1 MFNSNWKRPISIRA
15 LQAVS
20 LLVLFSSALCAQ
32 DATLRNSHMSVTV
45 RSSDGSYSI
54 QTTGA
59 QHPAIQAI
67 VAAEIDHRWIKS
79 SDFPAHQIS
88 GSKFEDALGPGHQI
102 TVTSTGTKN
111 SPSLT
116 YIVRIYDAKPYG
128 DIEVKVRNETAKS
141 IDIQSIRSVQGIGN
155 QPIYLGEDES
165 SDRILSDSFSED
177 WPPFQIYDL
186 GKAPNGLHLGV
197 GSQLIYNRNSGQSL
211 FFGALTS
218 DRFLTILHLKTSG
231 DSSNGAQIASFTV
244 DSTGTTEIQSTD
256 DESGLRN
263 APAENRIELSLPLA
277 PGAAIN
283 SERLMFAAGD
293 DYHTQLEAYGTA
305 IRELHHARVTGDN
318 LLGWW
323 SWTAFYHKITSGD
336 VLTNA
341 QWLAQHLKSFGYNYF
356 HIDEGYQYA
365 RGEYATPDA
374 TRFPNGMF
382 DLEHEIGH
390 LGLTQG
396 IWTAPFEATDRS
408 WVYQNHK
415 DWLVHNAR
423 GEPIGVGDVDEG
435 IPDHIFVLDAT
446 NPAAQDYLRQTYRT
460 IVRDWGVRYIKLDFM
475 DTTAIEGYYHR
486 PHTTALEAQ
495 RIGLEVIRKT
505 VGDDV
510 LLDKDGSPMLNVVG
524 IVNEGRV
531 SLDTGHSFSHSLE
544 SAPGIF
550 ARYYMNRN
558 FFVNDPD
565 AFTVSKQILD
575 EHPNPAALTIN
586 EAQVSIVLAALSG
599 GMFEIG
605 DDLPTLGA
613 DADRVALVENADL
626 LQIAKLGRAAIPLDL
641 LSYSAED
648 KQPSIVLLSEDKRQ
662 SMLAVFNWTD
672 QPLSHSFTLSGLK
685 FTAGHPYELYDV
697 LNGNQRI
704 ALDGEALKLD
714 NQPGRSVKL
723 IKIIDGSISAA
734 APSITMNSPKQAK
747 MGETINLSASA
758 ASDGVPATD
767 FLWDFGDGVIVHGSK
782 VAHAYTREGQYEVHL
797 RVDGVDGI
805 PAGRNA
811 SVTVSGETQTSPPRR
826 YVHPND

>member
-1 MFNSNWKRPISIRA
+1 
-15 LQAVS
+15 
-20 LLVLFSSALCAQ
+20 
-32 DATLRNSHMSVTV
+32 MSVTV
-45 RSSDGSYSI
+45 QSADGSYSI
-54 QTTGA
+54 QATGA
-59 QHPAIQAI
+59 QRAAIQAI

-79 SDFPAHQIS
+79 SDLPTHQIS
-88 GSKFEDALGPGHQI
+88 ESKFEDALGQGHQI
-102 TVTSTGTKN
+102 TVVSTGTKI

-116 YIVRIYDAKPYG
+116 YAVRLYDAKPYG
-128 DIEVKVRNETAKS
+128 DIEVKVRNETSKTVE
-141 IDIQSIRSVQGIGN
+141 IQSIRSVEAIGN
-155 QPIYLGEDES
+155 QPISLGENES
-165 SDRILSDSFSED
+165 SDRVLSDSFSED

-186 GKAPNGLHLGV
+186 GKAPDGLHLGV
-197 GSQLIYNRNSGQSL
+197 GSQLVYNRNSGQSL

-218 DRFLTILHLKTSG
+218 DRLLTILHLKIGG
-231 DSSNGAQIASFTV
+231 DSPNSPQIASFTV

-256 DESGLRN
+256 EESGLRN

-277 PGAAIN
+277 PGAAIS

-293 DYHTQLEAYGTA
+293 DYHAQLEDYGAA

-415 DWLVHNAR
+415 DWLVHNAQ
-423 GEPIGVGDVDEG
+423 GEPIGVGDVEEG

-446 NPAAQDYLRQTYRT
+446 NPEAQNYLRQTYRT
-460 IVRDWGVRYIKLDFM
+460 LVRDWGVRYIKLDFM

-495 RIGLEVIRKT
+495 RIGLEVIRKA

-531 SLDTGHSFSHSLE
+531 SLDTGHSFSHSLDA
-544 SAPGIF
+544 APGIF

-626 LQIAKLGRAAIPLDL
+626 LQIAKLGRAAVPLDL

-648 KQPSIVLLSEDKRQ
+648 KQPSIVLLNEDRRQ

-672 QPLSHSFTLSGLK
+672 QPRSHSVTLSGLK

-697 LNGNQRI
+697 LNGNQRVT
-704 ALDGEALKLD
+704 LDGETLKLD
-714 NQPGRSVKL
+714 NQSGRSVKL

-734 APSITMNSPKQAK
+734 APSISVNAPEQAK

-767 FLWDFGDGVIVHGSK
+767 YLWDFGDGVVVRGSK
-782 VAHAYTREGQYEVHL
+782 VAHAYTREGEYEVHL

-805 PAGRNA
+805 PADKIA
-811 SVTVSGETQTSPPRR
+811 SVTVSGEAQMSPPRR
-826 YVHPND
+826 YVHTNDE

>member
-1 MFNSNWKRPISIRA
+1 MSNSNWNRPIPSRA
-15 LQAVS
+15 LQAIS

-32 DATLRNSHMSVTV
+32 DAALRNSHMSVTV
-45 RSSDGSYSI
+45 QSADGSYSI
-54 QTTGA
+54 QATGA
-59 QHPAIQAI
+59 QRAAIQAI

-79 SDFPAHQIS
+79 SDLPTHQIS
-88 GSKFEDALGPGHQI
+88 ESKFEDALGQGHQI
-102 TVTSTGTKN
+102 TVVSTGTKI

-116 YIVRIYDAKPYG
+116 YAVRLYDAKPYG
-128 DIEVKVRNETAKS
+128 DIEVKVRNETSKTVE
-141 IDIQSIRSVQGIGN
+141 IQSIRSVEAIGN
-155 QPIYLGEDES
+155 QPISLGENES
-165 SDRILSDSFSED
+165 SDRVLSDSFSED

-186 GKAPNGLHLGV
+186 GKAPDGLHLGV
-197 GSQLIYNRNSGQSL
+197 GSQLVYNRNSGQSL

-218 DRFLTILHLKTSG
+218 DRLLTILHLKIGG
-231 DSSNGAQIASFTV
+231 DSPNSPQIASFTV

-256 DESGLRN
+256 EESGLRN

-277 PGAAIN
+277 PGAAIS

-293 DYHTQLEAYGTA
+293 DYHAQLEDYGAA

-415 DWLVHNAR
+415 DWLVHNAQ
-423 GEPIGVGDVDEG
+423 GEPIGVGDVEEG

-446 NPAAQDYLRQTYRT
+446 NPEAQNYLRQTYRT
-460 IVRDWGVRYIKLDFM
+460 LVRDWGVRYIKLDFM

-495 RIGLEVIRKT
+495 RIGLEVIRKA

-531 SLDTGHSFSHSLE
+531 SLDTGHSFSHSLDA
-544 SAPGIF
+544 APGIF

-626 LQIAKLGRAAIPLDL
+626 LQIAKLGRAAVPLDL

-648 KQPSIVLLSEDKRQ
+648 KQPSIVLLNEDRRQ

-672 QPLSHSFTLSGLK
+672 QPRSHSVTLSGLK

-697 LNGNQRI
+697 LNGNQRVT
-704 ALDGEALKLD
+704 LDGETLKLD
-714 NQPGRSVKL
+714 NQSGRSVKL

-734 APSITMNSPKQAK
+734 APSISVNAPEQAK

-767 FLWDFGDGVIVHGSK
+767 YLWDFGDGVVVRGSK
-782 VAHAYTREGQYEVHL
+782 VAHAYTREGEYEVHL

-805 PAGRNA
+805 PADKIA
-811 SVTVSGETQTSPPRR
+811 SVTVSGEAQMSPPRR

>member
-1 MFNSNWKRPISIRA
+1 
-15 LQAVS
+15 
-20 LLVLFSSALCAQ
+20 
-32 DATLRNSHMSVTV
+32 MSVTV
-45 RSSDGSYSI
+45 QSADGSYSI
-54 QTTGA
+54 QATGA
-59 QHPAIQAI
+59 QRAAIQAI

-79 SDFPAHQIS
+79 SDLPTHQIS
-88 GSKFEDALGPGHQI
+88 ESKFEDALGQGHQI
-102 TVTSTGTKN
+102 TVVSTGTKI

-116 YIVRIYDAKPYG
+116 YAVRLYDAKPYG
-128 DIEVKVRNETAKS
+128 DIEVKVRNETSKTVE
-141 IDIQSIRSVQGIGN
+141 IQSIRSVEAIGN
-155 QPIYLGEDES
+155 QPISLGENES
-165 SDRILSDSFSED
+165 SDRVLSDSFSED

-186 GKAPNGLHLGV
+186 GKAPDGLHLGV
-197 GSQLIYNRNSGQSL
+197 GSQLVYNRNSGQSL

-218 DRFLTILHLKTSG
+218 DRLLTILHLKIGG
-231 DSSNGAQIASFTV
+231 DSPNSPQIASFTV

-256 DESGLRN
+256 EESGLRN

-277 PGAAIN
+277 PGAAIS

-293 DYHTQLEAYGTA
+293 DYHAQLEDYGAA

-415 DWLVHNAR
+415 DWLVHNAQ
-423 GEPIGVGDVDEG
+423 GEPIGVGDVEEG

-446 NPAAQDYLRQTYRT
+446 NPEAQNYLRQTYRT
-460 IVRDWGVRYIKLDFM
+460 LVRDWGVRYIKLDFM

-495 RIGLEVIRKT
+495 RIGLEVIRKA

-531 SLDTGHSFSHSLE
+531 SLDTGHSFSHSLDA
-544 SAPGIF
+544 APGIF

-626 LQIAKLGRAAIPLDL
+626 LQIAKLGRAAVPLDL

-648 KQPSIVLLSEDKRQ
+648 KQPSIVLLSEDRRQ
-662 SMLAVFNWTD
+662 SMLAIFNWTG
-672 QPLSHSFTLSGLK
+672 QPRSHSFTLSGLK

-704 ALDGEALKLD
+704 ALDGETLKLD

-723 IKIIDGSISAA
+723 IKIIDGSISAT
-734 APSITMNSPKQAK
+734 APSITVNSPKQGT
-747 MGETINLSASA
+747 MGETINFSANA

-767 FLWDFGDGVIVHGSK
+767 YLWDFGDGVVVRGSN
-782 VAHAYTREGQYEVHL
+782 VAHAYTREGKYEVHL

-805 PAGRNA
+805 PAGWNA
-811 SVTVSGETQTSPPRR
+811 SVTVSGEAQTSPPRR

>member
-1 MFNSNWKRPISIRA
+1 MFNSNWKRRIPTGV
-15 LQAVS
+15 LQVGS
-20 LLVLFSSALCAQ
+20 LLVLFSSAVSAQ
-32 DATLRNSHMSVTV
+32 DASLRNSHMSVTV
-45 RSSDGSYSI
+45 HSADGSYSI
-54 QTTGA
+54 QAVGS
-59 QHPAIQAI
+59 QHAAIQAI
-67 VAAEIDHRWIKS
+67 VGAEIDHHWIKS
-79 SDFPAHQIS
+79 SDFPTHQIS
-88 GSKFEDALGPGHQI
+88 ESKFEDALGPGHQI
-102 TVTSTGTKN
+102 TVVSTGTKN
-111 SPSLT
+111 GASLT
-116 YIVRIYDAKPYG
+116 YVVRLFDAKPYG
-128 DIEVKVRNETAKS
+128 DIEVKVRNEASKTVE
-141 IDIQSIRSVQGIGN
+141 IQSIRSVEAIGN
-155 QPIYLGEDES
+155 QPISLGENES
-165 SDRILSDSFSED
+165 SDRVLSDSFSED

-218 DRFLTILHLKTSG
+218 ERFLTILHLKTGG
-231 DSSNGAQIASFTV
+231 DSSNGAQIATFTV

-256 DESGLRN
+256 EESGLRN

-277 PGAAIN
+277 PSATMN
-283 SERLMFAAGD
+283 SERLMIAAGD
-293 DYHTQLEAYGTA
+293 DYHSQLEAYGAA

-446 NPAAQDYLRQTYRT
+446 NPEAQDYLRQTYRT
-460 IVRDWGVRYIKLDFM
+460 LVRDWGVRYIKLDFM

-531 SLDTGHSFSHSLE
+531 SLDTGHSFSHSLDA
-544 SAPGIF
+544 APGIF

-575 EHPNPAALTIN
+575 EHPNPASLTLN
-586 EAQVSIVLAALSG
+586 EAQVSIVLAAFSG

-626 LQIAKLGRAAIPLDL
+626 LQIAQLGRAAVPLDL

-648 KQPSIVLLSEDKRQ
+648 KQPSIVLLKEDNRQ

-672 QPLSHSFTLSGLK
+672 QPRSHSVTLSGLK

-704 ALDGEALKLD
+704 ALDGESLKLD

-734 APSITMNSPKQAK
+734 APSITVNSPKQAK
-747 MGETINLSASA
+747 VGETINFSANA

-767 FLWDFGDGVIVHGSK
+767 HLWDFGDGVVVQGSK
-782 VAHAYTREGQYEVHL
+782 VAHAYTREGKYEMHL

-805 PAGRNA
+805 PADKRA
-811 SVTVSGETQTSPPRR
+811 SVIVSGEAQMSPPRR

>member
-1 MFNSNWKRPISIRA
+1 
-15 LQAVS
+15 
-20 LLVLFSSALCAQ
+20 
-32 DATLRNSHMSVTV
+32 MSVTV
-45 RSSDGSYSI
+45 RSADSSYTIQATGS
-54 QTTGA
+54 

-79 SDFPAHQIS
+79 SDFPTHQIS
-88 GSKFEDALGPGHQI
+88 ESKFEDALGQGHQI
-102 TVTSTGTKN
+102 TVTSTGMKN
-111 SPSLT
+111 TPSLT
-116 YIVRIYDAKPYG
+116 YLVRLYDAKPYG

-141 IDIQSIRSVQGIGN
+141 IDVQSIRSVQAIGN
-155 QPIYLGEDES
+155 QPISLGENES

-186 GKAPNGLHLGV
+186 GKAPDGLHLGV

-218 DRFLTILHLKTSG
+218 DRFLTILHLKTG
-231 DSSNGAQIASFTV
+231 ADSSNGAQIASFTV

-256 DESGLRN
+256 EESGLRN

-277 PGAAIN
+277 PGAAMS

-293 DYHTQLEAYGTA
+293 DYHAQLEAYGAA

-374 TRFPNGMF
+374 IRFPNGMF

-423 GEPIGVGDVDEG
+423 GEPIGVGDVEEG

-460 IVRDWGVRYIKLDFM
+460 LVRDWGVRYIKLDFM
-475 DTTAIEGYYHR
+475 DTTAIEGFYHR

-495 RIGLEVIRKT
+495 RIGLGVIRKA

-531 SLDTGHSFSHSLE
+531 SLDTGHSFSHSLDA
-544 SAPGIF
+544 APGIF

-558 FFVNDPD
+558 FFINDPD

-613 DADRVALVENADL
+613 DPDRVALVENPDI
-626 LQIAKLGRAAIPLDL
+626 LQIAKLGRAAVPFDL
-641 LSYSAED
+641 LSYSVED
-648 KQPSIVLLSEDKRQ
+648 KEPSIVLLKEDGRQ

-672 QPLSHSFTLSGLK
+672 QPRSHSITLSGLK
-685 FTAGHPYELYDV
+685 FAAGHPYELYGV

-704 ALDGEALKLD
+704 TLDGETLKLD

-734 APSITMNSPKQAK
+734 APSISLNSPKQAK
-747 MGETINLSASA
+747 MGETINFSATA
-758 ASDGVPATD
+758 ADNGVPATD
-767 FLWDFGDGVIVHGSK
+767 YLWDFGDGVTVRGSEA
-782 VAHAYTREGQYEVHL
+782 AHAYTREGKFEVHL

-805 PAGRNA
+805 PADKIA
-811 SVTVSGETQTSPPRR
+811 SVTVSGEAQMSPPHR

>member
-1 MFNSNWKRPISIRA
+1 MFNSNWKRPIPSRA

-20 LLVLFSSALCAQ
+20 LLVLFSSAVCAQ

-54 QTTGA
+54 QATGA

-67 VAAEIDHRWIKS
+67 VAAEIDHHWIKS
-79 SDFPAHQIS
+79 SDFPTHQIS
-88 GSKFEDALGPGHQI
+88 ESKFEDALGQGHQI
-102 TVTSTGTKN
+102 TVTSTGMKN
-111 SPSLT
+111 TPSLT
-116 YIVRIYDAKPYG
+116 YLVRLYDAKPYG
-128 DIEVKVRNETAKS
+128 DIEVKVRNETAES
-141 IDIQSIRSVQGIGN
+141 IDVQSIRSVQAIGN
-155 QPIYLGEDES
+155 QPISLGENES

-186 GKAPNGLHLGV
+186 GKAPDGLHLGV

-218 DRFLTILHLKTSG
+218 DRFLTILHLKTG
-231 DSSNGAQIASFTV
+231 ADSSNGAQIASFTV
-244 DSTGTTEIQSTD
+244 DSTGTTEIQSID
-256 DESGLRN
+256 EESGLRN
-263 APAENRIELSLPLA
+263 APPENRIELSLPLA
-277 PGAAIN
+277 PGAAIA

-293 DYHTQLEAYGTA
+293 DYHAQLEAYGAA

-374 TRFPNGMF
+374 SRFPDGMF

-423 GEPIGVGDVDEG
+423 GEPIGVGDVEEG

-460 IVRDWGVRYIKLDFM
+460 LVRDWGVRYIKLDFM
-475 DTTAIEGYYHR
+475 DTTAIEGFYHR

-495 RIGLEVIRKT
+495 RIGLGVIRKA

-531 SLDTGHSFSHSLE
+531 SLDTGHSFSHSLDA
-544 SAPGIF
+544 APGIF

-565 AFTVSKQILD
+565 AFTVSKQVLD
-575 EHPNPAALTIN
+575 EHPNPAALTLN

-613 DADRVALVENADL
+613 DSDRVTLVENADL
-626 LQIAKLGRAAIPLDL
+626 LQIAKLGRAAVPLDL
-641 LSYSAED
+641 LSFSAED
-648 KQPSIVLLSEDKRQ
+648 KQPSIVLLKEDGRQ

-672 QPLSHSFTLSGLK
+672 QPRSHSITLSGLK

-704 ALDGEALKLD
+704 ALDGDTLKLD
-714 NQPGRSVKL
+714 NQPSRSVKL

-734 APSITMNSPKQAK
+734 APSITMNSPKQGK
-747 MGETINLSASA
+747 MGETINFSA
-758 ASDGVPATD
+758 AVAPDSVPATD
-767 FLWDFGDGVIVHGSK
+767 YLWDFGDGVTVRGSK
-782 VAHAYTREGQYEVHL
+782 AAHAYTREGKFEVHL

-805 PAGRNA
+805 PADKNA
-811 SVTVSGETQTSPPRR
+811 SVAVSGEAQMSPPRR
-826 YVHPND
+826 YVQPTD

>member
-141 IDIQSIRSVQGIGN
+141 IDIQSIRSVQAIGN

>member
-1 MFNSNWKRPISIRA
+1 MFNSNWKRPIPSRA

-20 LLVLFSSALCAQ
+20 LLVLFSSAVCAQ

-54 QTTGA
+54 QATGA

-67 VAAEIDHRWIKS
+67 VAAEIDHHWIKS
-79 SDFPAHQIS
+79 SDFPTHQIS
-88 GSKFEDALGPGHQI
+88 ESKFEDALGQGHQI
-102 TVTSTGTKN
+102 TVTSTGMKN
-111 SPSLT
+111 TPSLT
-116 YIVRIYDAKPYG
+116 YLVRLYDAKPYG
-128 DIEVKVRNETAKS
+128 DIEVKVRNETAES
-141 IDIQSIRSVQGIGN
+141 IDVQSIRSVQAIGN
-155 QPIYLGEDES
+155 QPISLGENES

-186 GKAPNGLHLGV
+186 GKAPDGLHLGV

-218 DRFLTILHLKTSG
+218 DRFLTILHLKTG
-231 DSSNGAQIASFTV
+231 ADSSNGAQIASFTV

-256 DESGLRN
+256 EESGLRN

-277 PGAAIN
+277 SGAAMS

-293 DYHTQLEAYGTA
+293 DYHAQLEAYGAA

-374 TRFPNGMF
+374 MRFRNGMF

-415 DWLVHNAR
+415 DWLVHNAH
-423 GEPIGVGDVDEG
+423 GEPIGVGDVEEG

-460 IVRDWGVRYIKLDFM
+460 LVRDWGVRYIKLDFM

-505 VGDDV
+505 VGEDV

-531 SLDTGHSFSHSLE
+531 SLDTGHSFSHSLDA
-544 SAPGIF
+544 APGIF

-575 EHPNPAALTIN
+575 EHPNPAALTLN

-613 DADRVALVENADL
+613 DPDRVALVENSDL
-626 LQIAKLGRAAIPLDL
+626 LQIAKLGRAAVPLDL

-648 KQPSIVLLSEDKRQ
+648 KQPSIVLLNEDRRQ

-672 QPLSHSFTLSGLK
+672 QPQSHSVTLSGLK

-704 ALDGEALKLD
+704 TLEGETLKLD
-714 NQPGRSVKL
+714 NQSGRSVKL

-734 APSITMNSPKQAK
+734 APSITVNSPKQAT
-747 MGETINLSASA
+747 MGETINFSANA
-758 ASDGVPATD
+758 ASDGVPAAD
-767 FLWDFGDGVIVHGSK
+767 YLWDFGDGVVVQGSK
-782 VAHAYTREGQYEVHL
+782 VAHAYTREGKYEVHL

-805 PAGRNA
+805 PADKNA

>member
-1 MFNSNWKRPISIRA
+1 
-15 LQAVS
+15 
-20 LLVLFSSALCAQ
+20 
-32 DATLRNSHMSVTV
+32 MSVTV
-45 RSSDGSYSI
+45 QSADGSYSI
-54 QTTGA
+54 QATGA
-59 QHPAIQAI
+59 QRAAIQAI

-79 SDFPAHQIS
+79 SDLPTHQIS
-88 GSKFEDALGPGHQI
+88 ESKFEDALGQGHQI
-102 TVTSTGTKN
+102 TVVSTGTKI

-116 YIVRIYDAKPYG
+116 YAVRLYDAKPYG
-128 DIEVKVRNETAKS
+128 DIEVKVRNETSKTVE
-141 IDIQSIRSVQGIGN
+141 IQSIRSVEAIGN
-155 QPIYLGEDES
+155 QPISLGENES
-165 SDRILSDSFSED
+165 SDRVLSDSFSED

-186 GKAPNGLHLGV
+186 GKAPDGLHLGV
-197 GSQLIYNRNSGQSL
+197 GSQLVYNRNSGQSL

-218 DRFLTILHLKTSG
+218 DRLLTILHLKIGG
-231 DSSNGAQIASFTV
+231 DSPNSPQIASFTV

-256 DESGLRN
+256 EESGLRN

-277 PGAAIN
+277 PGAAIS

-293 DYHTQLEAYGTA
+293 DYHAQLEDYGAA

-415 DWLVHNAR
+415 DWLVHNAQ
-423 GEPIGVGDVDEG
+423 GEPIGVGDVEEG

-446 NPAAQDYLRQTYRT
+446 NPEAQNYLRQTYRT
-460 IVRDWGVRYIKLDFM
+460 LVRDWGVRYIKLDFM
-475 DTTAIEGYYHR
+475 DTTAIEGFYHR

-495 RIGLEVIRKT
+495 RIGLEVIRKA

-531 SLDTGHSFSHSLE
+531 SLDTGHSFSHSLDA
-544 SAPGIF
+544 APGIF

-626 LQIAKLGRAAIPLDL
+626 LQIAKLGRAAVPLDL

-648 KQPSIVLLSEDKRQ
+648 KQPSIVLLNEDRRQ

-672 QPLSHSFTLSGLK
+672 QPRSHSVTLSGLK

-697 LNGNQRI
+697 LNGNQRVT
-704 ALDGEALKLD
+704 LDGETLKLD
-714 NQPGRSVKL
+714 NQSGRSVKL

-734 APSITMNSPKQAK
+734 APSISVNAPEQAK

-767 FLWDFGDGVIVHGSK
+767 YLWDFGDGVVVRGSK
-782 VAHAYTREGQYEVHL
+782 VAHAYTREGEYEVHL

-805 PAGRNA
+805 PADKIA
-811 SVTVSGETQTSPPRR
+811 SVTVSGEAQMSPPRR

>member
-1 MFNSNWKRPISIRA
+1 MLNSNWKRRITTGV
-15 LQAVS
+15 LQVGS
-20 LLVLFSSALCAQ
+20 LLVLFSSAVSAQ

-45 RSSDGSYSI
+45 RSSDSSYSI
-54 QTTGA
+54 QAAGS
-59 QHPAIQAI
+59 QHAAIQAI

-79 SDFPAHQIS
+79 SDFPTHQIS
-88 GSKFEDALGPGHQI
+88 ESKFEDALGPGHQI

-111 SPSLT
+111 TPSLT
-116 YIVRIYDAKPYG
+116 YIVRLYDAKPFG
-128 DIEVKVRNETAKS
+128 DIEVKARNETAKS
-141 IDIQSIRSVQGIGN
+141 FDIQSIRSVQAIGN
-155 QPIYLGEDES
+155 QPISLGENES
-165 SDRILSDSFSED
+165 SDRVLSDSFSED

-186 GKAPNGLHLGV
+186 GKAPDGLHLGV

-218 DRFLTILHLKTSG
+218 DRFLTILHLKTG
-231 DSSNGAQIASFTV
+231 ADSSNGAQIASFTV

-256 DESGLRN
+256 EESGLRN
-263 APAENRIELSLPLA
+263 APPENRIELSLPLA
-277 PGAAIN
+277 PSATMN

-293 DYHTQLEAYGTA
+293 DYHAQLEAYGAA
-305 IRELHHARVTGDN
+305 IRELHHASVTGDN

-423 GEPIGVGDVDEG
+423 GEPIGVGDVEEG

-460 IVRDWGVRYIKLDFM
+460 LVRDWGVRYIKLDFM

-495 RIGLEVIRKT
+495 RIGLEVIRKA

-524 IVNEGRV
+524 ILNEGRV
-531 SLDTGHSFSHSLE
+531 SLDTGHSFSHSLDA
-544 SAPGIF
+544 APGIF

-626 LQIAKLGRAAIPLDL
+626 LQIAKLGRAAVPLDL

-648 KQPSIVLLSEDKRQ
+648 KQPSIVLLNEDRRQ

-672 QPLSHSFTLSGLK
+672 QPRSHSVTLSGLK

-697 LNGNQRI
+697 LNGNQRVT
-704 ALDGEALKLD
+704 LDGETLKLD
-714 NQPGRSVKL
+714 NQSGRSVKL

-734 APSITMNSPKQAK
+734 APSISVNAPEQAK

-767 FLWDFGDGVIVHGSK
+767 YLWDFGDGVVVRGSK
-782 VAHAYTREGQYEVHL
+782 VAHAYTREGEYEVHL

-805 PAGRNA
+805 PADKIA
-811 SVTVSGETQTSPPRR
+811 SVTVSGEAQMSPPRR

>member
-128 DIEVKVRNETAKS
+128 DIELKVRNETAKS
-141 IDIQSIRSVQGIGN
+141 IDIQSIRSVQAIGN

-186 GKAPNGLHLGV
+186 GKAPDGLHLGV

-293 DYHTQLEAYGTA
+293 DYHTQLEAY
-305 IRELHHARVTGDN
+305 
-318 LLGWW
+318 
-323 SWTAFYHKITSGD
+323 
-336 VLTNA
+336 
-341 QWLAQHLKSFGYNYF
+341 
-356 HIDEGYQYA
+356 
-365 RGEYATPDA
+365 ATMPASPA
-374 TRFPNGMF
+374 T
-382 DLEHEIGH
+382 
-390 LGLTQG
+390 TC
-396 IWTAPFEATDRS
+396 
-408 WVYQNHK
+408 WV
-415 DWLVHNAR
+415 
-423 GEPIGVGDVDEG
+423 GGVGR
-435 IPDHIFVLDAT
+435 PST
-446 NPAAQDYLRQTYRT
+446 TKSPAVTSSPTRN
-460 IVRDWGVRYIKLDFM
+460 
-475 DTTAIEGYYHR
+475 
-486 PHTTALEAQ
+486 
-495 RIGLEVIRKT
+495 
-505 VGDDV
+505 
-510 LLDKDGSPMLNVVG
+510 GSLN
-524 IVNEGRV
+524 I
-531 SLDTGHSFSHSLE
+531 
-544 SAPGIF
+544 
-550 ARYYMNRN
+550 
-558 FFVNDPD
+558 
-565 AFTVSKQILD
+565 
-575 EHPNPAALTIN
+575 
-586 EAQVSIVLAALSG
+586 
-599 GMFEIG
+599 
-605 DDLPTLGA
+605 
-613 DADRVALVENADL
+613 
-626 LQIAKLGRAAIPLDL
+626 
-641 LSYSAED
+641 
-648 KQPSIVLLSEDKRQ
+648 
-662 SMLAVFNWTD
+662 
-672 QPLSHSFTLSGLK
+672 
-685 FTAGHPYELYDV
+685 
-697 LNGNQRI
+697 
-704 ALDGEALKLD
+704 
-714 NQPGRSVKL
+714 
-723 IKIIDGSISAA
+723 
-734 APSITMNSPKQAK
+734 
-747 MGETINLSASA
+747 
-758 ASDGVPATD
+758 
-767 FLWDFGDGVIVHGSK
+767 
-782 VAHAYTREGQYEVHL
+782 
-797 RVDGVDGI
+797 
-805 PAGRNA
+805 
-811 SVTVSGETQTSPPRR
+811 
-826 YVHPND
+826 

>member
-141 IDIQSIRSVQGIGN
+141 IDIQSIRSVQAIGN

-446 NPAAQDYLRQTYRT
+446 NPEAQDYLRQTYRT
-460 IVRDWGVRYIKLDFM
+460 LVRDWGVRYIKLDFM

>member
-1 MFNSNWKRPISIRA
+1 MLNSNWKRRITTGV
-15 LQAVS
+15 LQVGS
-20 LLVLFSSALCAQ
+20 LLVLFSSAVSAQ

-45 RSSDGSYSI
+45 RSSDSSYSI
-54 QTTGA
+54 QAAGS
-59 QHPAIQAI
+59 QHAAIQAI

-79 SDFPAHQIS
+79 SDFPTHQIS
-88 GSKFEDALGPGHQI
+88 ESKFEDALGPGHQI

-111 SPSLT
+111 TPSLT
-116 YIVRIYDAKPYG
+116 YIVRLYDAKPFG
-128 DIEVKVRNETAKS
+128 DIEVKARNETAKS
-141 IDIQSIRSVQGIGN
+141 FDIQSIRSVQAIGN
-155 QPIYLGEDES
+155 QPISLGENES
-165 SDRILSDSFSED
+165 SDRVLSDSFSED

-218 DRFLTILHLKTSG
+218 DRFLTILHLKTG
-231 DSSNGAQIASFTV
+231 ADSSNGAQIASFTV

-256 DESGLRN
+256 EESGLRN

-277 PGAAIN
+277 PGAAIS

-293 DYHTQLEAYGTA
+293 DYHAQLEDYGAA

-423 GEPIGVGDVDEG
+423 GEPIGVGDVEEG

-460 IVRDWGVRYIKLDFM
+460 LVRDWGVRYIKLDFM
-475 DTTAIEGYYHR
+475 DTTAIEGFYHR

-495 RIGLEVIRKT
+495 RIGLEVIRKA

-524 IVNEGRV
+524 ILNEGRV
-531 SLDTGHSFSHSLE
+531 SLDTGHSFSHSLDA
-544 SAPGIF
+544 APGIF

-626 LQIAKLGRAAIPLDL
+626 LQIAKLGRAAVPLDL

-648 KQPSIVLLSEDKRQ
+648 KQPSIVLLSEDRRQ
-662 SMLAVFNWTD
+662 SMLAIFNWTG
-672 QPLSHSFTLSGLK
+672 QPRSHSFTLSGLK

-704 ALDGEALKLD
+704 ALDGETLKLD

-723 IKIIDGSISAA
+723 IKIIDGSISAT
-734 APSITMNSPKQAK
+734 APSITVNSPKQGT
-747 MGETINLSASA
+747 MGETINFSANA

-767 FLWDFGDGVIVHGSK
+767 YLWDFGDGVVVRGSN
-782 VAHAYTREGQYEVHL
+782 VAHAYTREGKYEVHL

-805 PAGRNA
+805 PAGWNA
-811 SVTVSGETQTSPPRR
+811 SVTVSGEAQTSPPRR

>member
-1 MFNSNWKRPISIRA
+1 
-15 LQAVS
+15 
-20 LLVLFSSALCAQ
+20 
-32 DATLRNSHMSVTV
+32 
-45 RSSDGSYSI
+45 
-54 QTTGA
+54 
-59 QHPAIQAI
+59 
-67 VAAEIDHRWIKS
+67 
-79 SDFPAHQIS
+79 
-88 GSKFEDALGPGHQI
+88 
-102 TVTSTGTKN
+102 
-111 SPSLT
+111 
-116 YIVRIYDAKPYG
+116 G
-128 DIEVKVRNETAKS
+128 D
-141 IDIQSIRSVQGIGN
+141 QSR
-155 QPIYLGEDES
+155 
-165 SDRILSDSFSED
+165 
-177 WPPFQIYDL
+177 
-186 GKAPNGLHLGV
+186 
-197 GSQLIYNRNSGQSL
+197 
-211 FFGALTS
+211 
-218 DRFLTILHLKTSG
+218 
-231 DSSNGAQIASFTV
+231 GAQIASFTV

-256 DESGLRN
+256 EESGIRN
-263 APAENRIELSLPLA
+263 APAQNRIELSLPLA
-277 PGAAIN
+277 PDATMS
-283 SERLMFAAGD
+283 SERLMFAAGG
-293 DYHTQLEAYGTA
+293 DYHAQLEAYGAA
-305 IRELHHARVTGDN
+305 IRDLHHARVTGDN

-323 SWTAFYHKITSGD
+323 SWTAFYHKITAGD

-408 WVYQNHK
+408 WVYENHR

-460 IVRDWGVRYIKLDFM
+460 LVRDWGVRYIKLDFM

-495 RIGLEVIRKT
+495 RIGLEVIREA

-510 LLDKDGSPMLNVVG
+510 LLDKDGSAMLNVVG

-531 SLDTGHSFSHSLE
+531 SLDTGHSFTHSLE

-565 AFTVSKQILD
+565 AFTVSKQVLD
-575 EHPNPAALTIN
+575 EHPNAAALTLN

-613 DADRVALVENADL
+613 DSDRVALVENADL
-626 LQIAKLGRAAIPLDL
+626 VQIAKLGRAAVPLDL

-648 KQPSIVLLSEDKRQ
+648 KQPSVVLLNEDKRQ

-672 QPLSHSFTLSGLK
+672 QPRSHSFTLSGLK

-697 LNGNQRI
+697 LNGNQHI
-704 ALDGEALKLD
+704 ALDGDKLKLD
-714 NQPGRSVKL
+714 NQPSRTVKL

-734 APSITMNSPKQAK
+734 APSITMNSPTQAK
-747 MGETINLSASA
+747 MGETISFSATA
-758 ASDGVPATD
+758 AADGVPAID
-767 FLWDFGDGVIVHGSK
+767 YLWDFGDGVAVRGSK
-782 VAHAYTREGQYEVHL
+782 AAHAYTREGKYEIHL
-797 RVDGVDGI
+797 RVNGVAGI
-805 PAGRNA
+805 AADKLA
-811 SVTVSGETQTSPPRR
+811 SITVSAEAQMSPPHR
-826 YVHPND
+826 YVQPNDR

>member
-1 MFNSNWKRPISIRA
+1 MSNSNWNRPIPSRA
-15 LQAVS
+15 LQAIS

-32 DATLRNSHMSVTV
+32 DAALRNSHMSVTV
-45 RSSDGSYSI
+45 QSADGSYSI
-54 QTTGA
+54 QATGA
-59 QHPAIQAI
+59 QRAAIQAI

-79 SDFPAHQIS
+79 SDLPTHQIS
-88 GSKFEDALGPGHQI
+88 ESKFEDALGQGHQI
-102 TVTSTGTKN
+102 TVVSTGTKI

-116 YIVRIYDAKPYG
+116 YAVRLYDAKPYG
-128 DIEVKVRNETAKS
+128 DIEVKVRNETSKTVE
-141 IDIQSIRSVQGIGN
+141 IQSIRSVEAIGN
-155 QPIYLGEDES
+155 QPISLGENES
-165 SDRILSDSFSED
+165 SDRVLSDSFSED

-186 GKAPNGLHLGV
+186 GKAPDGLHLGV
-197 GSQLIYNRNSGQSL
+197 GSQLVYNRNSGQSL

-218 DRFLTILHLKTSG
+218 DRLLTILHLKIGG
-231 DSSNGAQIASFTV
+231 DSPNSPQIASFTV

-256 DESGLRN
+256 EESGLRN

-277 PGAAIN
+277 PGAAIS

-293 DYHTQLEAYGTA
+293 DYHAQLEDYGAA

-415 DWLVHNAR
+415 DWLVHNAQ
-423 GEPIGVGDVDEG
+423 GEPIGVGDVEEG

-446 NPAAQDYLRQTYRT
+446 NPEAQNYLRQTYRT
-460 IVRDWGVRYIKLDFM
+460 LVRDWGVRYIKLDFM

-495 RIGLEVIRKT
+495 RIGLGVIRKA

-531 SLDTGHSFSHSLE
+531 SLDTGHSFSHSLDA
-544 SAPGIF
+544 APGIF

-626 LQIAKLGRAAIPLDL
+626 LQIAKLGRAAVPLDL

-648 KQPSIVLLSEDKRQ
+648 KQPSIVLLNEDRRQ

-672 QPLSHSFTLSGLK
+672 QPRSHSVTLSGLK

-697 LNGNQRI
+697 LNGNQRVT
-704 ALDGEALKLD
+704 LDGETLKLD
-714 NQPGRSVKL
+714 NQSGRSVKL

-734 APSITMNSPKQAK
+734 APSISVNAPEQAK

-767 FLWDFGDGVIVHGSK
+767 YLWDFGDGVVVRGSK
-782 VAHAYTREGQYEVHL
+782 VAHAYTREGEYEVHL

-805 PAGRNA
+805 PADKIA
-811 SVTVSGETQTSPPRR
+811 SVTVSGEAQMSPPRR

>member
-1 MFNSNWKRPISIRA
+1 MSNSNWKRPIPSRA

-32 DATLRNSHMSVTV
+32 DASLRNSHMSVTV
-45 RSSDGSYSI
+45 QSPDSSYSI
-54 QTTGA
+54 QAAGS
-59 QHPAIQAI
+59 QHAAIQAI
-67 VAAEIDHRWIKS
+67 VGAEIDHRWIRS
-79 SDFPAHQIS
+79 SDFPTHQIS
-88 GSKFEDALGPGHQI
+88 ASKFEDSLGQGHQI
-102 TVTSTGTKN
+102 TVTSTGMKN
-111 SPSLT
+111 TTSLT
-116 YIVRIYDAKPYG
+116 YLVRLYDAKPYG
-128 DIEVKVRNETAKS
+128 DIEVKVRNETSKTVE
-141 IDIQSIRSVQGIGN
+141 IQSIRCVEAIGN
-155 QPIYLGEDES
+155 QPIRLGENES
-165 SDRILSDSFSED
+165 SDRVLSDSFSED
-177 WPPFQIYDL
+177 WPPFQIFDL

-218 DRFLTILHLKTSG
+218 DRFLTILHLKTG
-231 DSSNGAQIASFTV
+231 EPSSTEGKIASFTV

-256 DESGLRN
+256 EESGLRN

-277 PGAAIN
+277 PGATMN

-293 DYHTQLEAYGTA
+293 DYHAQLEAYGAA
-305 IRELHHARVTGDN
+305 IRDLHHARVDGDN

-423 GEPIGVGDVDEG
+423 GEPIGVGDVEEG

-460 IVRDWGVRYIKLDFM
+460 LVRDWGVRYIKLDFM

-495 RIGLEVIRKT
+495 RIGLEVIRKA

-531 SLDTGHSFSHSLE
+531 SLDTGHSFSHSLDA
-544 SAPGIF
+544 APGIF

-565 AFTVSKQILD
+565 AFTVSKQVLD

-586 EAQVSIVLAALSG
+586 EAQVSIVLATLSG

-613 DADRVALVENADL
+613 DSDRVALVENADL
-626 LQIAKLGRAAIPLDL
+626 LQIAKLGRAAVPLDL

-648 KQPSIVLLSEDKRQ
+648 KQPSIVLLNEDRRQ

-672 QPLSHSFTLSGLK
+672 QPRSHSVTLSGLK

-704 ALDGEALKLD
+704 ALDGETLKLD

-723 IKIIDGSISAA
+723 IKIIDGSISVA
-734 APSITMNSPKQAK
+734 APSITVNSPKQAK
-747 MGETINLSASA
+747 MGEAINLSANA
-758 ASDGVPATD
+758 ASDGVPATGY
-767 FLWDFGDGVIVHGSK
+767 LWDFGDGVVVRGSK
-782 VAHAYTREGQYEVHL
+782 VAHAYTREGEYEVHL

-805 PAGRNA
+805 PADKIA
-811 SVTVSGETQTSPPRR
+811 SVTVSGEAQMSPPRR
-826 YVHPND
+826 YVHTND

>member
-1 MFNSNWKRPISIRA
+1 MLNSNWKRRITTGV
-15 LQAVS
+15 LQVGS
-20 LLVLFSSALCAQ
+20 LLVLFSSAVSAQ

-45 RSSDGSYSI
+45 RSSDSSYSI
-54 QTTGA
+54 QAAGS
-59 QHPAIQAI
+59 QHAAIQAI

-79 SDFPAHQIS
+79 SDFPTHQIS
-88 GSKFEDALGPGHQI
+88 ESKFEDALGPGHQI

-111 SPSLT
+111 TPSLT
-116 YIVRIYDAKPYG
+116 YIVRLYDAKPFG
-128 DIEVKVRNETAKS
+128 DIEVKARNETAKS
-141 IDIQSIRSVQGIGN
+141 FDIQSIRSVQAIGN
-155 QPIYLGEDES
+155 QPISLGENES
-165 SDRILSDSFSED
+165 SDRVLSDSFSED

-186 GKAPNGLHLGV
+186 GKAPDGLHLGV

-218 DRFLTILHLKTSG
+218 DRFLTILHLKTG
-231 DSSNGAQIASFTV
+231 ADSSNGAQIASFTV

-256 DESGLRN
+256 EESGLRN
-263 APAENRIELSLPLA
+263 APPENRIELSLPLA
-277 PGAAIN
+277 PSATMN

-293 DYHTQLEAYGTA
+293 DYHAQLEAYGAA
-305 IRELHHARVTGDN
+305 IRELHHASVTGDN

-423 GEPIGVGDVDEG
+423 GEPIGVGDVEEG

-460 IVRDWGVRYIKLDFM
+460 LVRDWGVRYIKLDFM

-495 RIGLEVIRKT
+495 RIGLEVIRKA

-524 IVNEGRV
+524 ILNEGRV
-531 SLDTGHSFSHSLE
+531 SLDTGHSFSHSLDA
-544 SAPGIF
+544 APGIF

-575 EHPNPAALTIN
+575 DHPNPAALTIN

-626 LQIAKLGRAAIPLDL
+626 LQIAKLGRAAVPLDL

-648 KQPSIVLLSEDKRQ
+648 KQPSIVLLSEDRRQ
-662 SMLAVFNWTD
+662 SMLAIFNWTG
-672 QPLSHSFTLSGLK
+672 QPRSHSFTLSGLK

-704 ALDGEALKLD
+704 ALDGETLKLD

-723 IKIIDGSISAA
+723 IKIIDGSISAT
-734 APSITMNSPKQAK
+734 APSITVNSPKQGT
-747 MGETINLSASA
+747 MGETINFSANA

-767 FLWDFGDGVIVHGSK
+767 YLWDFGDGVVVRGSN
-782 VAHAYTREGQYEVHL
+782 VAHAYTREGKYEVHL

-805 PAGRNA
+805 PAGWNA
-811 SVTVSGETQTSPPRR
+811 SVTVSGEAQTSPPRR

>member
-1 MFNSNWKRPISIRA
+1 
-15 LQAVS
+15 
-20 LLVLFSSALCAQ
+20 
-32 DATLRNSHMSVTV
+32 
-45 RSSDGSYSI
+45 
-54 QTTGA
+54 
-59 QHPAIQAI
+59 
-67 VAAEIDHRWIKS
+67 
-79 SDFPAHQIS
+79 
-88 GSKFEDALGPGHQI
+88 
-102 TVTSTGTKN
+102 
-111 SPSLT
+111 
-116 YIVRIYDAKPYG
+116 VRIYDAKPYG

-446 NPAAQDYLRQTYRT
+446 NPEAQDYLRQTYRT
-460 IVRDWGVRYIKLDFM
+460 LVRDWGVRYIKLDFM

>member
-1 MFNSNWKRPISIRA
+1 MSNSNWNRPIPSRA
-15 LQAVS
+15 LQAIS

-32 DATLRNSHMSVTV
+32 DAALRNSHMSVTV
-45 RSSDGSYSI
+45 QSADGSYSI
-54 QTTGA
+54 QATGA
-59 QHPAIQAI
+59 QRAAIQAI

-79 SDFPAHQIS
+79 SDLPTHQIS
-88 GSKFEDALGPGHQI
+88 ESKFEDALGQGHQI
-102 TVTSTGTKN
+102 TVVSTGTKI

-116 YIVRIYDAKPYG
+116 YAVRLYDAKPYG
-128 DIEVKVRNETAKS
+128 DIEVKVRNETSKTVE
-141 IDIQSIRSVQGIGN
+141 IQSIRSVEAIGN
-155 QPIYLGEDES
+155 QPISLGENES
-165 SDRILSDSFSED
+165 SDRVLSDSFSED

-186 GKAPNGLHLGV
+186 GKAPDGLHLGV
-197 GSQLIYNRNSGQSL
+197 GSQLVYNRNSGQSL

-218 DRFLTILHLKTSG
+218 DRLLTILHLKIGG
-231 DSSNGAQIASFTV
+231 DSPNSPQIASFTV

-256 DESGLRN
+256 EESGLRN

-277 PGAAIN
+277 PGAAIS

-293 DYHTQLEAYGTA
+293 DYHAQLEDYGAA

-423 GEPIGVGDVDEG
+423 GEPIGVGDVEEG

-460 IVRDWGVRYIKLDFM
+460 LVRDWGVRYIKLDFM

-495 RIGLEVIRKT
+495 RIGLEVIRKA

-524 IVNEGRV
+524 ILNEGRV
-531 SLDTGHSFSHSLE
+531 SLDTGHSFSHSLDA
-544 SAPGIF
+544 APGIF

-626 LQIAKLGRAAIPLDL
+626 LQIAKLGRAAVPLDL

-648 KQPSIVLLSEDKRQ
+648 KQPSIVLLSEDRRQ
-662 SMLAVFNWTD
+662 SMLAIFNWTG
-672 QPLSHSFTLSGLK
+672 QPRSHSFTLSGLK

-704 ALDGEALKLD
+704 ALDGETLKLD

-723 IKIIDGSISAA
+723 IKIIDGSISAT
-734 APSITMNSPKQAK
+734 APSITVNSPKQGT
-747 MGETINLSASA
+747 MGETINFSANA

-767 FLWDFGDGVIVHGSK
+767 YLWDFGDGVVVRGSN
-782 VAHAYTREGQYEVHL
+782 VAHAYTREGKYEVHL

-805 PAGRNA
+805 PAGWNA
-811 SVTVSGETQTSPPRR
+811 SVTVSGEAQTSPPRR

>member
-1 MFNSNWKRPISIRA
+1 
-15 LQAVS
+15 
-20 LLVLFSSALCAQ
+20 
-32 DATLRNSHMSVTV
+32 MSVTV
-45 RSSDGSYSI
+45 QSADGSYSI
-54 QTTGA
+54 QATGA
-59 QHPAIQAI
+59 QRAAIQAI

-79 SDFPAHQIS
+79 SDLPTHQIS
-88 GSKFEDALGPGHQI
+88 ESKFEDALGQGHQI
-102 TVTSTGTKN
+102 TVVSTGTKI

-116 YIVRIYDAKPYG
+116 YAVRLYDAKPYG
-128 DIEVKVRNETAKS
+128 DIEVKVRNETSKTVE
-141 IDIQSIRSVQGIGN
+141 IQSIRSVEAIGN
-155 QPIYLGEDES
+155 QPISLGENES
-165 SDRILSDSFSED
+165 SDRVLSDSFSED

-186 GKAPNGLHLGV
+186 GKAPDGLHLGV
-197 GSQLIYNRNSGQSL
+197 GSQLVYNRNSGQSL

-218 DRFLTILHLKTSG
+218 DRLLTILHLKIGG
-231 DSSNGAQIASFTV
+231 DSPNSPQIASFTV

-256 DESGLRN
+256 EESGLRN

-277 PGAAIN
+277 PGAAIS

-293 DYHTQLEAYGTA
+293 DYHAQLEDYGAA

-415 DWLVHNAR
+415 DWLVHNAQ
-423 GEPIGVGDVDEG
+423 GEPIGVGDVEEG

-446 NPAAQDYLRQTYRT
+446 NPEAQNYLRQTYRT
-460 IVRDWGVRYIKLDFM
+460 LVRDWGVRYIKLDFM

-495 RIGLEVIRKT
+495 RIGLEVIRKA

-531 SLDTGHSFSHSLE
+531 SLDTGHSFSHSLDA
-544 SAPGIF
+544 APGIF

-626 LQIAKLGRAAIPLDL
+626 LQIAKLGRAAVPLDL

-648 KQPSIVLLSEDKRQ
+648 KQPSIVLLNEDRRQ

-672 QPLSHSFTLSGLK
+672 QPRSHSVTLSGLK

-697 LNGNQRI
+697 LNGNQRVT
-704 ALDGEALKLD
+704 LDGETLKLD
-714 NQPGRSVKL
+714 NQSGRSVKL

-734 APSITMNSPKQAK
+734 APSISVNAPEQAK

-767 FLWDFGDGVIVHGSK
+767 YLWDFGDGVVVRGSK
-782 VAHAYTREGQYEVHL
+782 VAHAYTREGEYEVHL

-805 PAGRNA
+805 PADKIA
-811 SVTVSGETQTSPPRR
+811 SVTVSGEAQMSPPRR

>member
-1 MFNSNWKRPISIRA
+1 MLNSNWKRRITTGV
-15 LQAVS
+15 LQVGS
-20 LLVLFSSALCAQ
+20 LLVLFSSAVSAQ

-45 RSSDGSYSI
+45 RSSDSSYSI
-54 QTTGA
+54 QAAGS
-59 QHPAIQAI
+59 QHAAIQAI

-79 SDFPAHQIS
+79 SDFPTHQIS
-88 GSKFEDALGPGHQI
+88 ESKFEDALGPGHQI

-111 SPSLT
+111 TPSLT
-116 YIVRIYDAKPYG
+116 YIVRLYDAKPFG
-128 DIEVKVRNETAKS
+128 DIEVKARNETAKS
-141 IDIQSIRSVQGIGN
+141 FDIQSIRSVQAIGN
-155 QPIYLGEDES
+155 QPISLGENES
-165 SDRILSDSFSED
+165 SDRVLSDSFSED

-186 GKAPNGLHLGV
+186 GKAPDGLHLGV

-218 DRFLTILHLKTSG
+218 DRFLTILHLKTG
-231 DSSNGAQIASFTV
+231 ADSSNGAQIASFTV

-256 DESGLRN
+256 EESGLRN
-263 APAENRIELSLPLA
+263 APPENRIELSLPLA
-277 PGAAIN
+277 PSATMN

-293 DYHTQLEAYGTA
+293 DYHAQLEAYGAA
-305 IRELHHARVTGDN
+305 IRELHHASVTGDN

-423 GEPIGVGDVDEG
+423 GEPIGVGDVEEG

-460 IVRDWGVRYIKLDFM
+460 LVRDWGVRYIKLDFM

-495 RIGLEVIRKT
+495 RIGLEVIRKA

-524 IVNEGRV
+524 ILNEGRV
-531 SLDTGHSFSHSLE
+531 SLDTGHSFSHSLDA
-544 SAPGIF
+544 APGIF

-626 LQIAKLGRAAIPLDL
+626 LQIAKLGRAAVPLDL

-648 KQPSIVLLSEDKRQ
+648 KQPSIVLLSEDRRQ
-662 SMLAVFNWTD
+662 SMLAIFNWTG
-672 QPLSHSFTLSGLK
+672 QPRSHSFTLSGLK

-704 ALDGEALKLD
+704 ALDGETLKLD

-723 IKIIDGSISAA
+723 IKIIDGSISAT
-734 APSITMNSPKQAK
+734 APSITVNSPKQGT
-747 MGETINLSASA
+747 MGETINFSANA

-767 FLWDFGDGVIVHGSK
+767 YLWDFGDGVVVRGSN
-782 VAHAYTREGQYEVHL
+782 VAHAYTREGKYEVHL

-805 PAGRNA
+805 PAGWNA
-811 SVTVSGETQTSPPRR
+811 SVTVSGEAQTSPPRR

>member
-672 QPLSHSFTLSGLK
+672 QPLSHSCTLSGLK

>member
-446 NPAAQDYLRQTYRT
+446 NPEAQDYLRQTYRT
-460 IVRDWGVRYIKLDFM
+460 LVRDWGVRYIKLDFM

>member
-1 MFNSNWKRPISIRA
+1 MSTAA
-15 LQAVS
+15 LRIAS
-20 LLVLFSSALCAQ
+20 LLILIPPAMFAQ
-32 DATLRNSHMSVTV
+32 DSTLRNSKLSVTV

-54 QTTGA
+54 QDAAA
-59 QHPAIQAI
+59 QHPAIEAI

-79 SDFPAHQIS
+79 SDFSSHKIS
-88 GSKFEDALGPGHQI
+88 ESRFEDALGRGHQL
-102 TVTSTGTKN
+102 TVTSTGAKD

-116 YIVRIYDAKPYG
+116 YVVRLYDAKPYG
-128 DIEVKVRNETAKS
+128 DIEVKVTNENSKA
-141 IDIQSIRSVQGIGN
+141 IDIQSIRSVQAIGN
-155 QPIYLGEDES
+155 QPIYLGENES
-165 SDRILSDSFSED
+165 SDRVLSDSFSED

-186 GKAPNGLHLGV
+186 VKAPNGLHLGV

-218 DRFLTILHLKTSG
+218 DRLLTILHLKTVG
-231 DSSNGAQIASFTV
+231 DSSNDPRIASFTV

-256 DESGLRN
+256 EESGLLKG
-263 APAENRIELSLPLA
+263 PAENRIELSLPLA
-277 PGAAIN
+277 PGATIA

-293 DYHTQLEAYGTA
+293 DYHGQLEAYGAA
-305 IRELHHARVTGDN
+305 IRELHHARVGGEN

-323 SWTAFYHKITSGD
+323 SWTAFYDKITSGD

-374 TRFPNGMF
+374 TRFPGGMF
-382 DLEHEIGH
+382 ELEHEIGH

-423 GEPIGVGDVDEG
+423 GEPIGVGDVEEG

-446 NPAAQDYLRQTYRT
+446 NPGAQDYLRQTYRT
-460 IVRDWGVRYIKLDFM
+460 LVRDWGVRYIKLDFM
-475 DTTAIEGYYHR
+475 DTTAIEGFYFR

-495 RIGLEVIRKT
+495 TIGLKVIRKV

-524 IVNEGRV
+524 IVDEGRV
-531 SLDTGHSFSHSLE
+531 SQDTGHSFSHSVE

-558 FFVNDPD
+558 FYVNDPD
-565 AFTVSKQILD
+565 AFTVSKQVLD
-575 EHPNPAALTIN
+575 EHPNPAALTVN
-586 EAQVSIVLAALSG
+586 EAQVSIALAALSG

-613 DADRVALVENADL
+613 DSDRVALVENVDL
-626 LQIAKLGRAAIPLDL
+626 LRIAKLGRAGVPLDL

-648 KQPSIVLLSEDKRQ
+648 KQPSIVLLNEDMRQ
-662 SMLAVFNWTD
+662 SILAVFNWTD
-672 QPLSHSFTLSGLK
+672 QLRSHSFTLSGLK
-685 FTAGHPYELYDV
+685 FTAGRPYELYDV
-697 LNGNQRI
+697 LNENQRI
-704 ALDGEALKLD
+704 AFDGRTLRLD

-723 IKIIDGSISAA
+723 IKIIDSSISAA
-734 APSITMNSPKQAK
+734 APSITVNSPEQAK
-747 MGETINLSASA
+747 MGETIRFSANA
-758 ASDGVPATD
+758 APDGVPATD
-767 FLWDFGDGVIVHGSK
+767 YLWEFGDGITARGSS
-782 VAHAYTREGQYEVHL
+782 VAHAYTREGSYGVHL

-805 PAGRNA
+805 TAEK
-811 SVTVSGETQTSPPRR
+811 SVSLTVRGAAQTSPPHR